1 MTTFDWIIVGV
12 LGVSCLLGLWRG
24 LVREVFSVAGWVAA
38 VVLSLKF
45 AVPLGHELPGDIAW
59 QPLRTALAVALIAVA
74 CVFAVALLGWIVQ
87 RFLEAAHL
95 SGTDRLLGG
104 VFGLLRGVLI
114 LFAAVY
120 FTSRTAF
127 AQQPAWRDALLVPP
141 FEAGVRWLAPHLPV
155 PFAPSAANAAV
166 S

>member
-12 LGVSCLLGLWRG
+12 LGLSCLLGLWRG
-24 LVREVFSVAGWVAA
+24 LVREVFSVAGWIAA

-45 AVPLGHELPGDIAW
+45 AVPLGQELPGDIAW
-59 QPLRTALAVALIAVA
+59 QPLRTTLAAALIVVG
-74 CVFAVALLGWIVQ
+74 CVFAAAALGWIVQ

-95 SGTDRLLGG
+95 SGADRLLGG
-104 VFGLLRGVLI
+104 VFGLLRGALI

-127 AQQPAWRDALLVPP
+127 AQQPAWRNALLVPP

-155 PFAPSAANAAV
+155 PFAPNGAS
-166 S
+166 